1 MQCFSNISTL
11 FESAYIFNVRIFR
24 IHHTIDSQV
33 ISEANFA
40 QTILITDDICF
51 HQFMHFNFVFCIL
64 FFYDAIFGTFTFN
77 VNFLMKYYACMSFN
91 TMLYHWGL

>member
-40 QTILITDDICF
+40 QTILN
-51 HQFMHFNFVFCIL
+51 H
-64 FFYDAIFGTFTFN
+64 
-77 VNFLMKYYACMSFN
+77 
-91 TMLYHWGL
+91 